1 MIGRRP
7 LSAAATAVLAVV
19 AAASLPG
26 CGEGLDEERDARR
39 REELYAVLAERLPA
53 VTADSLD
60 CATERLTS
68 LDAAVVDG
76 ALAGTADPKADGV
89 TAAPLEARLAVR
101 TAVAACLTA
110 EELAELG

>member
-7 LSAAATAVLAVV
+7 LLAVGTAVLAVV

-26 CGEGLDEERDARR
+26 CGDGLDEEQDARR
-39 REELYAVLAERLPA
+39 REELYAVLAESLPG
-53 VTADSLD
+53 VTVDSLD
-60 CATERLTS
+60 CATERLIS
-68 LDAAVVDG
+68 LEPAVVDG
-76 ALAGTADPKADGV
+76 ALAGTVDREADEV